1 MREFRVE
8 AYIEPLTPR
17 RSNRAAPARRRRSAA
32 TTVPAPS
39 LPHGIGCPTRAA
51 FMAMA
56 AGLNVPTSAP
66 STEANDSGS
75 APAMSMPRS
84 DGLMG
89 AASTATTTS
98 SGPGSGI
105 GSVSIAMRTVP
116 SSSRS
121 NARCGR
127 CRSSR
132 APHSGPSS
140 SHRRARNR
148 KQRTAVAPR
157 SDGRSSAGSESGGRR
172 PATRCRAE
180 VSPCGTG
187 PRR

>member
-1 MREFRVE
+1 MPSAVSGLTNDDAASTAATPSGTGMHMTCESFVWV
-8 AYIEPLTPR
+8 AYIEPLTPETV
-17 RSNRAAPARRRRSAA
+17 APSSACASGDDPAA

-56 AGLNVPTSAP
+56 AGLNVPTRAP
-66 STEANDSGS
+66 STDANDSGS

-98 SGPGSGI
+98 SRPGSGI

-116 SSSRS
+116 SSVTVE
-121 NARCGR
+121 
-127 CRSSR
+127 
-132 APHSGPSS
+132 
-140 SHRRARNR
+140 
-148 KQRTAVAPR
+148 RTMR
-157 SDGRSSAGSESGGRR
+157 
-172 PATRCRAE
+172 
-180 VSPCGTG
+180 
-187 PRR
+187 